1 MTQSSDVQS
10 EQTVATDISFLI
22 SDYQQGITSQRTAA
36 DVLEFVDN
44 INAICEWMS
53 SVDRL
58 NFLKGLRTALTNS
71 YWSASRIKM
80 YMRPLLKMSGVDHAD
95 EWVML
100 ALQESESSQSRL
112 VRDIDPQKGLIIS
125 STFLESH
132 DSYIYVDDA
141 SYTGRTLSKY
151 LMRICG
157 ELSKM
162 QTKPRKLIIWHLL
175 EYSRETFT
183 RIGEGLAQLESLGVK
198 VIFQRVEDLANKT
211 NEGKR
216 LGTLLPSSDCSS
228 SPIVQRYLNSRPPL
242 LAMKDNPALW
252 RNPNDEFE
260 DGLFASL
267 DERNVVEKAL
277 LEVGCYLY
285 LHTEQPQFRPLGYFA
300 SVRDVSFGFGSMFC
314 TCHNSANTSPV
325 AMWWGDPSKP
335 KYSPLSLWKPLLPR
349 IV

>member
-1 MTQSSDVQS
+1 MQSSAAES
-10 EQTVATDISFLI
+10 EQIIAEDVSNLI
-22 SDYQQGITSQRTAA
+22 SDYQQGFTSQRKPA
-36 DVLEFVDN
+36 DVLEFLNN
-44 INAICEWMS
+44 INSICEWMS

-58 NFLKGLRTALTNS
+58 NFLKGLRTSLTNS

-80 YMRPLLKMSGVDHAD
+80 HMRPLLKMSGVDNSD

-112 VRDIDPQKGLIIS
+112 LCDIPSQKGLIIS
-125 STFLESH
+125 PNFLESH
-132 DSYIYVDDA
+132 ESYIYVDDA

-151 LMRICG
+151 LTRICG

-175 EYSRETFT
+175 EYSRETIT
-183 RIGEGLAQLESLGVK
+183 RIGESLAQLESLGVS

-211 NEGKR
+211 DEGKR
-216 LGTLLPSSDCSS
+216 LGTLLPSSDCAT

-252 RNPNDEFE
+252 RNPNDEFK

-267 DERNVVEKAL
+267 DERNVVERAL

-314 TCHNSANTSPV
+314 TCYNSANTTPV
-325 AMWWGDPSKP
+325 AIWWGDPTKP
-335 KYSPLSLWKPLLPR
+335 KNSPLSLWKPLLPR